1 MEKYKDLYEAPAIT
15 VVNVNIEG
23 VVCKSPG
30 QTGTQNYNWHG
41 DYEE

>member
-15 VVNVNIEG
+15 VVNVKPEG
-23 VVCKSPG
+23 VVCNSPG